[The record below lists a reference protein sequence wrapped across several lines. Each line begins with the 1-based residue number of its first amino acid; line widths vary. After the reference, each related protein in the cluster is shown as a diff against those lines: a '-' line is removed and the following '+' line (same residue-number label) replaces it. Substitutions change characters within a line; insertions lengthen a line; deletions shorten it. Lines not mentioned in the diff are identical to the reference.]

1 MFSRAET
8 ICDWAGTGD
17 PKGAQAF
24 YEAECKKGAPAPSTP
39 ASAPKVEEKKEAP
52 AAQPKPAPA
61 KAAPKAKQPSKVKNI
76 NRWTIENYTAAET
89 LRFEGEQEVN
99 SRANFNVFDCKNIT
113 IEIVGK
119 CSNVFLENCHKVTL
133 VVDKL
138 ISQVEVQRSKVVKIV
153 TKNLTPDDGPAK
165 LPMVTA
171 EGCNELMLV
180 LCNDTKKTKV
190 STVCCRSVI
199 MRFPKEGS
207 TDEDCAAAPDE
218 HMINVPIAEVYDTV
232 IGEGNSL

>member
-1 MFSRAET
+1 MLKDFVFSRAET
-8 ICDWAGTGD
+8 ICDWAGTED
-17 PKGAQAF
+17 AKGAQAF
-24 YEAECKKGAPAPSTP
+24 YEAECKKGAAAPATP

-52 AAQPKPAPA
+52 AAQPKPAAGAPA
-61 KAAPKAKQPSKVKNI
+61 KKVKQPVKVKNI
-76 NRWTIENYTAAET
+76 NRWTIENYTEAQT
-89 LRFEGEQEVN
+89 LRFEGDAEVN

-133 VVDKL
+133 IVDKL
-138 ISQVEVQRSKVVKIV
+138 ISQVEVQRSKVVKVV

-199 MRFPKEGS
+199 MRYPKEGS
-207 TDEDCAAAPDE
+207 TDEQCAAEPDQ
-218 HMINVPIAEVYDTV
+218 HMIN
-232 IGEGNSL
+232 